1 MEIILG
7 LIILILIAALVFL
20 FLRGSKG
27 GEDAK
32 MLISQIE
39 MLTQA
44 READRVANTAAQ
56 QALTGAFQQQLSHL
70 TQQLDSRLDASQRG
84 INDVMR
90 HQFAESQK
98 LITEINSAMEGR
110 MMTLTREQQRANE
123 SVREFAQI
131 GEKLANL
138 EKTLTHQK
146 QRGAWGERS
155 LELILDN
162 FLVGNYEKQYPITD
176 KDIVDFVIKTPE
188 GLIPVDAKFS
198 LDNYQRLSDAEDPA
212 LRDQLERDFR
222 DDLKKRIDETAKY
235 INEKKGTLPF
245 AFMFIPAEA
254 IYYDVLMNK
263 VGRIH
268 EQSMIDYA
276 YHDKHVIIV
285 SPTTFMAYL
294 QTVLY
299 GFKAFQ
305 VAKDAQDIIKRVG
318 ELGKH
323 LKSYEDYHGK
333 IGTTLGTLVNHYN
346 HSSKQFKLV
355 DRDIERIAKVAP
367 GLDAPLLDKPQK
379 DDDDED

>member
-1 MEIILG
+1 MDTIYIIIILA
-7 LIILILIAALVFL
+7 LIGALVIIFVK
-20 FLRGSKG
+20 SKSG
-27 GEDAK
+27 GKESELLAE
-32 MLISQIE
+32 E
-39 MLTQA
+39 MKKLSAA
-44 READRVANTAAQ
+44 READRLAARETSTLMLQQVA
-56 QALTGAFQQQLSHL
+56 LLQQQL
-70 TQQLDSRLDASQRG
+70 DARLDASARG
-84 INDVMR
+84 VNDVMR
-90 HQFAESQK
+90 AQFGESQK
-98 LITEINSAMEGR
+98 LIGEINAAMENR
-110 MMTLTREQQRANE
+110 MAQLTRAQSVVNE
-123 SVREFAQI
+123 KVSEFSEI
-131 GEKLANL
+131 GAKLANL

-198 LDNYQRLSDAEDPA
+198 LDNYQRLSDAEDPQ
-212 LRDQLERDFR
+212 LREQLERDFR
-222 DDLKKRIDETAKY
+222 DDMKKRIDETSKY

-254 IYYDVLMNK
+254 IYYDLLMNK
-263 VGRIH
+263 VGRVH

-276 YHDKHVIIV
+276 YHDKHVIVV

-333 IGTTLGTLVNHYN
+333 VGKTLGTLVTHYN
-346 HSSKQFKLV
+346 SSNTQLSNIDKDV
-355 DRDIERIAKVAP
+355 MRITGSAP
-367 GLDAPLLDKPQK
+367 GFEIEKIDKPTK
-379 DDDDED
+379 SDEDEE